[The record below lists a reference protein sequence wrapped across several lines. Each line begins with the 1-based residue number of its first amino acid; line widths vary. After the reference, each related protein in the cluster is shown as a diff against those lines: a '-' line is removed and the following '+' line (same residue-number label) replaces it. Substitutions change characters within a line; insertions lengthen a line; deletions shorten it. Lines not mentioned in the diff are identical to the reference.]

1 MQIVLLISL
10 LTDLTEIVRD
20 IFIYLLMEYSWC
32 LALKSLSVTGG
43 HDNFQWVPDENSDA
57 AAVSFKT

>member
-1 MQIVLLISL
+1 MFGI
-10 LTDLTEIVRD
+10 E
-20 IFIYLLMEYSWC
+20 
-32 LALKSLSVTGG
+32 KSMAYTVTGG